1 LNKPASRLSFSCR
14 QQALRINKFQRKA
27 EMPRVR
33 KGAARRQAR
42 KRIVKAV
49 KGHRGAAGRLYR
61 LAKEAGVR
69 ANVNA
74 RVGRKLRKRDFR
86 GLWITRLSAACRLRG
101 IRYSEFINGCKKANI
116 ALNRKMLSEIAIDD
130 PKAFDAVVEA
140 AGVAAKS

>member
-1 LNKPASRLSFSCR
+1 MPASRLSFSCR
-14 QQALRINKFQRKA
+14 QRALRINNYQRKA

-42 KRIVKAV
+42 KRILKAV

-74 RVGRKLRKRDFR
+74 RIDRRRKKRDFR
-86 GLWITRLSAACRLRG
+86 GLWITRLSAACRQRG

-116 ALNRKMLSEIAIDD
+116 ALNRKMLSEIAIDE
-130 PKAFDAVVEA
+130 PKAFDAIVEA